1 MRTPEKLATANEPNV
16 LQCSLVSFQASTL
29 IRTPWTSQ
37 ANLGELDRS
46 TVPPEYIGFRGPSD
60 QCHLLESGEPLRA
73 SESPAT

>member
-16 LQCSLVSFQASTL
+16 LQCSLVSFRASTL

-46 TVPPEYIGFRGPSD
+46 TVPPEYIGFVGILINAV
-60 QCHLLESGEPLRA
+60 CWNLESP
-73 SESPAT
+73 